1 MELPNYRL
9 PSAKS
14 VGLLLWDK
22 AKDFLERAFTV
33 IFVATIVIWFL
44 QTFDTRINVVA
55 DSADS
60 MLAQIGR
67 FISPVFAPLG
77 FGDWRASTALIT
89 GFTAKE
95 AVVST
100 LAVLTGTNMAGLPA
114 ALGGIFSPLA
124 ACSFLAFTVLYT
136 PCVAA
141 VNTVRKELGG
151 AKYSLWV
158 VLFQTGVAWIMGT
171 LIYQVAP

>member
-1 MELPNYRL
+1 M
-9 PSAKS
+9 
-14 VGLLLWDK
+14 V
-22 AKDFLERAFTV
+22 
-33 IFVATIVIWFL
+33 L

-67 FISPVFAPLG
+67 FISPVFAPWL
-77 FGDWRASTALIT
+77 GDWRASTALIT

-158 VLFQTGVAWIMGT
+158 VFIPDRRCLDYGNLDLSGRLPDFRIKSRAAVGAAAAEGERG
-171 LIYQVAP
+171 

>member
-1 MELPNYRL
+1 MCIR
-9 PSAKS
+9 
-14 VGLLLWDK
+14 D
-22 AKDFLERAFTV
+22 
-33 IFVATIVIWFL
+33 
-44 QTFDTRINVVA
+44 
-55 DSADS
+55 
-60 MLAQIGR
+60 
-67 FISPVFAPLG
+67 
-77 FGDWRASTALIT
+77 RASTALIT

-171 LIYQVAP
+171 LIYQAGSLILG

>member
-1 MELPNYRL
+1 M
-9 PSAKS
+9 
-14 VGLLLWDK
+14 
-22 AKDFLERAFTV
+22 

-67 FISPVFAPLG
+67 FISPVFSRPWAHR
-77 FGDWRASTALIT
+77 WRASTALIT

-141 VNTVRKELGG
+141 VNTAKGLAARSIPLGCFIPDRRCLDYGNLDLSGRLPDFRIKSRAAVG
-151 AKYSLWV
+151 AAAAE
-158 VLFQTGVAWIMGT
+158 GERG
-171 LIYQVAP
+171 